1 MHIKFLLENL
11 KEKYCLQDN
20 LKSGNNVE
28 LNLEETSYEKVNWIN
43 LAQVELYGSL
53 CGDCN

>member
-28 LNLEETSYEKVNWIN
+28 LNLEETSYEKVN
-43 LAQVELYGSL
+43 
-53 CGDCN
+53 